1 MTLGVNDCFKKLFAK
16 RNEKRQLLLCGCG
29 ENRVRVMCGEGAAAR
44 VWGGL
49 RRLLGGDGQKR
60 GAGGGALGRLCGGG
74 GSGGRCPGLAGLGP
88 ASM

>member
-44 VWGGL
+44 VGGL

-60 GAGGGALGRLCGGG
+60 GAGGGALGRLGGG
-74 GSGGRCPGLAGLGP
+74 GGGLCPGLAGLGP